1 MSVIPN
7 HVGVANTMSDYLEV
21 LSIFVFMK
29 KISSWLPDVE
39 LQIGKHV
46 Y

>member
-7 HVGVANTMSDYLEV
+7 HVGVANTMSDYLDV

-29 KISSWLPDVE
+29 KYLMAA
-39 LQIGKHV
+39 
-46 Y
+46 